1 MMTDARRRKKERLDV
16 KDDRDQDMRNNEQDD
31 RDRNVQNRIGE
42 IGAPGILETLKP
54 SPCAV
59 EFLPHL
65 LEFKDRVLN
74 LQHHRTNDPKVS
86 RAMLAV

>member
-1 MMTDARRRKKERLDV
+1 M
-16 KDDRDQDMRNNEQDD
+16 
-31 RDRNVQNRIGE
+31 
-42 IGAPGILETLKP
+42 LETLKP
-54 SPCAV
+54 GPCAV

-86 RAMLAV
+86 RAMLAG